1 MIENYNGFNNPANY
15 CSFKAVVNGPGQIN
29 SQIRYSDE
37 EAGKHFRQINK
48 EINDDA
54 QKNKNAD
61 KKKFFTVF
69 GIFSVIVLAISQ
81 IRKI

>member
-1 MIENYNGFNNPANY
+1 MIENFNGIKNSQNY
-15 CSFKAVVNGPGQIN
+15 CAFKAVVTGPSQIN

-37 EAGKHFRQINK
+37 AARKHFSQINK

-54 QKNKNAD
+54 EKNKNAD
-61 KKKFFTVF
+61 KKKFLTVF
-69 GIFSVIVLAISQ
+69 GIFSAIVLAISQ